1 MKRETLFLKAAVL
14 LLGLPV
20 LAFSVVAL
28 PMLMNN
34 PVNPA
39 YAHMLYPMVL
49 ILYITVIPYF
59 IALYQAFQL
68 LNYIDKNQAFSEV
81 SVKALN
87 KIKYCAITISALY
100 IVMLPFTFFVADQDD
115 APGLILFGLFP
126 IFASMVIAIFAA
138 VLQKL
143 LNNAIQ
149 IKSENDLTI

>member
-1 MKRETLFLKAAVL
+1 MKRETIFLKVAVI

-28 PMLMNN
+28 PMLLNN

-68 LNYIDKNQAFSEV
+68 LNYIDRNNAFLEI

-87 KIKYCAITISALY
+87 KIKYCVISISALY
-100 IVMLPFTFFVADQDD
+100 AVMMPFTFFVADKDD
-115 APGLILFGLFP
+115 APGLILFGMIP

-143 LNNAIQ
+143 LNNAIL